1 MERFNVEAV
10 TVTRPGPNCARIVI
24 DCGSKAD
31 TRIPILLT
39 ADRHWDNPKSD
50 HKMQIKHLEWAKDRD
65 ALIIDVGD
73 LFCAMQGKGDR
84 RASKGDIR
92 PEHDTPNYLGA
103 LSKTAAEFFSP
114 YAKNFAAL
122 FSGNHECVSDD
133 TYVLTKRGWVLAPEV
148 VGADVIASMR
158 EDGTVQWDHPEK
170 VHAYE
175 HDGDMVAVNGR
186 GASMLLTRNHRVA
199 YLKQNTHKL
208 AYRPAEE
215 LLRFNNVDIPVS
227 ASNPNSE
234 FRASDDKIKLLAWML
249 TDGSMKSSRP
259 TIYQSKEPY
268 VSEIRALLTR
278 MGLEFKE
285 RSRDRDITEICGV
298 KLKKKP
304 LTSYEFEIVSGFDE
318 LGLGL
323 DRDRNIPAWV
333 HELSER
339 QVDVLLSTMIDGNG
353 SRHKSAATS
362 LMLYGERDHLEQVQ
376 ALLCVNGYRASLAS
390 RQRNGKH
397 SYWCL
402 NITKRSRL
410 NIVSSCVES
419 VPYSGYVYCVTMP
432 QGNFIARRDG
442 KVFVTGNSSV
452 VKHKEYDLTERL
464 VHDLN
469 REGSQ
474 AQKMGYSGFVQVQ
487 FKRGRASFCWTL
499 YCAHGSGGGGPVT
512 KGVIGTN
519 RRAVFQPDA
528 DIIVTGHIHESWNV
542 EINRE
547 RLTQSGHTYIDTQTH
562 IQLPTYKEEYLSH
575 EGWHTERGAPPKPLG
590 AWALE
595 LQCHR
600 YRKRESSYQTMRLT

>member
-10 TVTRPGPNCARIVI
+10 TVTRPGPNCTRVVV
-24 DCGSKAD
+24 DCGGKDEAK
-31 TRIPILLT
+31 IPILLT

-50 HKMQIKHLEWAKDRD
+50 HKMQIKHLEWAKDRE

-103 LSKTAAEFFSP
+103 LSKTAAEFFKP
-114 YAKNFAAL
+114 YAKNFVAL
-122 FSGNHECVSDD
+122 FSGNHE
-133 TYVLTKRGWVLAPEV
+133 
-148 VGADVIASMR
+148 
-158 EDGTVQWDHPEK
+158 
-170 VHAYE
+170 
-175 HDGDMVAVNGR
+175 
-186 GASMLLTRNHRVA
+186 
-199 YLKQNTHKL
+199 
-208 AYRPAEE
+208 
-215 LLRFNNVDIPVS
+215 
-227 ASNPNSE
+227 
-234 FRASDDKIKLLAWML
+234 
-249 TDGSMKSSRP
+249 
-259 TIYQSKEPY
+259 
-268 VSEIRALLTR
+268 
-278 MGLEFKE
+278 
-285 RSRDRDITEICGV
+285 
-298 KLKKKP
+298 
-304 LTSYEFEIVSGFDE
+304 
-318 LGLGL
+318 
-323 DRDRNIPAWV
+323 
-333 HELSER
+333 
-339 QVDVLLSTMIDGNG
+339 
-353 SRHKSAATS
+353 
-362 LMLYGERDHLEQVQ
+362 
-376 ALLCVNGYRASLAS
+376 
-390 RQRNGKH
+390 
-397 SYWCL
+397 
-402 NITKRSRL
+402 
-410 NIVSSCVES
+410 
-419 VPYSGYVYCVTMP
+419 
-432 QGNFIARRDG
+432 
-442 KVFVTGNSSV
+442 SSV

-464 VHDLN
+464 VHDFN

-474 AQKMGYSGFVQVQ
+474 AQKMGYSGYVQIQ

-600 YRKRESSYQTMRLT
+600 HRKRESSYQTMRLT